1 LYLLFRYVS
10 KEYVNLL
17 LSTYFACVGIG
28 ALVNAI
34 QPILAFI
41 LPFLKKPSYHLL
53 FESGVQSNI

>member
-1 LYLLFRYVS
+1 
-10 KEYVNLL
+10 VNLL